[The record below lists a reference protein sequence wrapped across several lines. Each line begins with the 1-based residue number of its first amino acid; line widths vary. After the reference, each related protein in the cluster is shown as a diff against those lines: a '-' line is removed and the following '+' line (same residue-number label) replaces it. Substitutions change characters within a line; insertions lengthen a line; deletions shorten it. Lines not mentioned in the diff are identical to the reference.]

1 MREALHHTNR
11 SLWSSFLSVLYY
23 LCNCPGH
30 VLALKSVILHFDLKK
45 KYLVHLA
52 DSNRMRIERR
62 IVRDHF
68 LDARGKTTSSPE
80 AERVLMRKDQS
91 A

>member
-45 KYLVHLA
+45 KYLVH
-52 DSNRMRIERR
+52 
-62 IVRDHF
+62 F